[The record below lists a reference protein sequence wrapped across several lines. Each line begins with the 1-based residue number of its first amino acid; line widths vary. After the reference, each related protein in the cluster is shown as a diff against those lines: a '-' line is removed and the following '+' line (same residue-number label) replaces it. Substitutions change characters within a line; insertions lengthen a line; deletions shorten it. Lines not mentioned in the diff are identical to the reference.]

1 MVRRVHEHS
10 TTHEHVN
17 IHELWHVV
25 TSLLKRFLFCRGRE
39 VWIIFILWIL
49 AWHRP
54 PLLAISSLFLCLMAG
69 GQWTHCIKLGKKI
82 LLTGKTDGWSL
93 TSVTTS
99 GNFSFPLLLFPV
111 TSRNKVL
118 TLFYVFLSHTI
129 ILSLSP
135 SRACACLCVWA
146 LVRVCLSHRQ
156 GNSAVIYMRTYFCLL
171 IMSHEE
177 MDARHKSY
185 KTCGVFVLYLL
196 YPSPFLPLAVVVAL
210 AGVERSAVI
219 WMSSSEAEVVD
230 VPKQTLKEITSS

>member
-1 MVRRVHEHS
+1 MNTWTLTRGD
-10 TTHEHVN
+10 
-17 IHELWHVV
+17 
-25 TSLLKRFLFCRGRE
+25 TSLLKRFLSCRGGE
-39 VWIIFILWIL
+39 VWILFILWIL
-49 AWHRP
+49 ASHRP
-54 PLLAISSLFLCLMAG
+54 PLSAISPLFLCLMAD
-69 GQWTHCIKLGKKI
+69 GQWKHCIKLGEKI

-171 IMSHEE
+171 IMLHEE
-177 MDARHKSY
+177 TDARHKSY

-196 YPSPFLPLAVVVAL
+196 YPSLSFLLLLSSHSPALNDQPL
-210 AGVERSAVI
+210 
-219 WMSSSEAEVVD
+219 SECRLLQSKGCWCSETNTKGD
-230 VPKQTLKEITSS
+230 NKFIKD